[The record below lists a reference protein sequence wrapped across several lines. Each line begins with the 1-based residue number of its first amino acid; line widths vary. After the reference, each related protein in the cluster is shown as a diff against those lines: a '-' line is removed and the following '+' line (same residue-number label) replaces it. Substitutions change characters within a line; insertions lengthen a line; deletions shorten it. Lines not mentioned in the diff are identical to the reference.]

1 MRISDWSSD
10 VCSSD
15 LHRIRTPTGRITLM
29 CVKKVQAWDHAGKLF
44 TTEEDALKAALKD
57 IADLLMKDHS
67 AKLHDGLLAVSPKL
81 RSVLDRLAAIE
92 KLKPVAAE
100 PAARF
105 VDDAVAEAA

>member
-67 AKLHDGLLAVSPKL
+67 AKLHAGLLAVSPKL
-81 RSVLDRLAAIE
+81 RSVDR
-92 KLKPVAAE
+92 KSVVWGKSGSG
-100 PAARF
+100 R
-105 VDDAVAEAA
+105 VDTGVRR